1 MWCFFYYFTI
11 IITINKFSRIS
22 DWSASNISLLVLA
35 VVVPSCSSTYNFS
48 FFVSY
53 NAVWT
58 MCNLLFVIILIKH
71 KFVTRYVC
79 YISVCM
85 FFAYLESS
93 IVAVFYFALTSEGSL
108 NNLKLTALRTVAIGL
123 TLKASFSSSMHI
135 ILTKPTESLPEGLSE
150 K

>member
-1 MWCFFYYFTI
+1 MYVKWIWSFFYSFTI

-22 DWSASNISLLVLA
+22 DWFASNISLLVLA
-35 VVVPSCSSTYNFS
+35 VVVPLCSSTYNFS

-79 YISVCM
+79 YISVCILVAVLLWSTFQIFC
-85 FFAYLESS
+85 FFLYSRFACSTTWVVPTNFSKLES
-93 IVAVFYFALTSEGSL
+93 FRSEFTA
-108 NNLKLTALRTVAIGL
+108 NL
-123 TLKASFSSSMHI
+123 
-135 ILTKPTESLPEGLSE
+135 
-150 K
+150 